1 MLEAIVVGA
10 IVAGSIALM
19 ARRNS
24 TGTAPL
30 EAGRWALTSLTDPSV
45 DLPCPWCR
53 AATTE
58 SDTHCPNC
66 HQRFG

>member
-1 MLEAIVVGA
+1 VFEAIVVGA
-10 IVAGSIALM
+10 AVAGTIAMLG
-19 ARRNS
+19 RRQSAAS
-24 TGTAPL
+24 TPL
-30 EAGRWALTSLTDPSV
+30 AAGRWSLRNFADQSV

>member
-1 MLEAIVVGA
+1 MFEAILVGA
-10 IVAGSIALM
+10 VVAGAIAVLG
-19 ARRNS
+19 RRQS
-24 TGTAPL
+24 TASTPL
-30 EAGRWALTSLTDPSV
+30 AAGRWSLNAYADQPV

-58 SDTHCPNC
+58 SDTHCPSC